1 MIDRK
6 VTIALVMLMIAASAL
21 LYTGSEEAEG
31 IPPTRAIPRTFMGFI
46 GNYTLAN
53 RGDFV
58 ANITAETV
66 DPSVQPPL
74 QIGPFFGIFNGTHPA
89 LEFQIPV
96 DITSVPAGSPWTIR
110 INDRYGWNETGDGSI
125 SVNPYQ
131 EFYWQN
137 ASAKTVYVLENGTLD
152 QPAYIPGVKGT
163 LSFTVLNGSSGEP
176 LQGVAFNFEKHRGH
190 STIISGNY
198 TDASGNATFRNMQL
212 GLDQNNRVKVTFERE
227 HFNTADL
234 TGYAFFE
241 LKEGV
246 DTHHFFTLIENPLV
260 RSAAPAEG
268 TINVRTEK
276 DIVNIFVR
284 FTELINVST
293 VKQSTVWLEDG
304 SAVKV
309 PVSYTFNN
317 DSMPS
322 TWAYLK
328 PLQDLE
334 YDSDYKLV
342 VDTGVKN
349 VLNDSSLWR
358 RYESNFR
365 TWKAPAALRGTVLVA
380 GTTDPAPDGTTIWLD
395 GLVPQALVDGNF
407 LFSPVSEGLHTLK
420 TTGPTVGGID
430 EYLYTGMETDPI
442 AVVRGDD
449 ITVPGLTVTRR
460 PIVSIIITV
469 TDKSGTPIEG
479 ASVTHVIT
487 DVESTTDSNGRAV
500 FAGIRAS
507 FTQQFWVR
515 AAYYQDSIVPLDVGD
530 SDPAQFT
537 LSLSENPLPVTIT
550 GRNGIEVEL
559 EDGSVISV
567 DSYFVLTFNDLMNP
581 DTMTS
586 ANLKLFDSTNMPLNL
601 RIVNDTNNMKRWYL
615 TPTASMLWGSDYR
628 LWISKLVA
636 NSVGDNPLWR
646 DIEIGFK
653 TLPLAPASV
662 SGRVAINDKGL
673 EGFDV
678 VFKHGSDTLGTTKSG
693 PNGAFFL
700 YIPMSQQTL
709 TGIDALVNGSEYGLL
724 EGKRTGLTLN
734 ADSSIDDLVINMVRR
749 LNWFRVT
756 YPTDEMGR
764 MVRNGNITL
773 SFDRALDHTSDGFE
787 NNFTL
792 GSLQMAITPSVDGTG
807 VIISPTQPLEYDT
820 EYALTIS
827 VFSDMEYHKELR
839 FTDGKPA
846 LIRGDT
852 VTFRTEL
859 RPLTVTLQSPSGDV
873 MNSVA
878 RDERFVIRFSVAV
891 ISDSVEEDLSM
902 VRVVDDQ
909 PVGNMAFQWRD
920 DFRALD
926 ITHENFMPE
935 TRYVLRLPS
944 GPYGQNGAK
953 LLEDFEVFFR
963 SDSWTDPLLRP
974 LPNLPNGSITASPIV
989 VSLSNPKGYPI
1000 NVWIGYRIR
1009 DTTLVPT
1016 ELANETL
1023 AALESNRQVT
1033 LDFSDVPV
1041 GVYEIRVII
1050 RDATEGS
1057 VLNDYPLYLT
1067 IEERT
1072 PGPERS
1078 WIIIGVIILLLIVII
1093 GVAAF
1098 VYLQSRKGQE
1108 DQAARE
1114 EFECPECHNTVGADD
1129 TVCPNCGAEFEE
1141 EAYKCPKC
1149 STMLEPEDSE
1159 CSECG
1164 YDFADEDKMEIDEDD
1179 YEIDE
1184 DEEEVEELIDMEE

>member
-1 MIDRK
+1 MNDRK

-31 IPPTRAIPRTFMGFI
+31 IPPTRAIPRSFTGFI

-58 ANITAETV
+58 ANITAETL
-66 DPSVQPPL
+66 DPSVQPPV
-74 QIGPFFGIFNGTHPA
+74 QIGPFNGIFNEA
-89 LEFQIPV
+89 LEFVIPV
-96 DITSVPAGSPWTIR
+96 DIQSVPAGSPWTIR
-110 INDRYGWNETGDGSI
+110 INDRYGWNETGGGSI
-125 SVNPYQ
+125 SVNPYP

-137 ASAKTVYVLENGTLD
+137 ASAKTVYVLENGSTD
-152 QPAYIPGVKGT
+152 QPAYIPGVIGT
-163 LSFTVLNGSSGEP
+163 LSFTILNGSSGEP
-176 LQGVAFNFEKHRGH
+176 LEGVAFNFDKHRGH

-212 GLDQNNRVKVTFERE
+212 GLDQNNRVKVSFIKE
-227 HFNTADL
+227 HFNTADQ

-241 LKEGV
+241 LREGF
-246 DTHHFFTLIENPLV
+246 DTHHVFTLIEKPLV
-260 RSAAPAEG
+260 RSVAPADG
-268 TINVRTEK
+268 AMDVRTEK

-284 FTELINVST
+284 FTDLINVST
-293 VKQSTVWLEDG
+293 INQNTVWLENV

-309 PVSYTFNN
+309 PVSYSFNN

-349 VLNDSSLWR
+349 VLGGSSLWR
-358 RYESNFR
+358 RYESSFR
-365 TWKAPAALRGTVLVA
+365 TWKAPGILRGTVLVA
-380 GTTDPAPDGTTIWLD
+380 GTTDTAPEGTTIWLD
-395 GLVPQALVDGNF
+395 GLVPHSLVDGNF
-407 LFSPVSEGLHTLK
+407 LFSPVSEGSHTLR

-430 EYLYTGMETDPI
+430 EYLYTGMESDPI
-442 AVVRGDD
+442 AVVRGND
-449 ITVPGLTVTRR
+449 ITVPGLTVTKR
-460 PIVSIIITV
+460 PTVSVIITV
-469 TDKSGTPIEG
+469 TDKSGTPIED

-487 DVESTTDSNGRAV
+487 DVKSMTDSNGRAD
-500 FAGIRAS
+500 FGDIRAS
-507 FTQQFWVR
+507 YTQQFWVR
-515 AAYYQDSIVPLDVGD
+515 AENYQDSIVPLDVGD

-537 LSLSENPLPVTIT
+537 VAISEIPFPVTMMA
-550 GRNGIEVEL
+550 RNGVEVPL
-559 EDGSVISV
+559 EDGAVIAV

-586 ANLKLFDSTNMPLNL
+586 ANLKLFDSTNTPLSL

-615 TPTASMLWGSDYR
+615 TPTVNMMWGSDYR

-653 TLPLAPASV
+653 THPLAPASV
-662 SGRVAINDKGL
+662 SGRVALNDKGL

-678 VFKHGSDTLGTTKSG
+678 VFKDGSVTLGTTKSG

-709 TGIDALVNGSEYGLL
+709 TGVDALVNGSEYGLL

-734 ADSSIDDLVINMVRR
+734 ADSSLDDLVINMVRR
-749 LNWFRVT
+749 PNWFRVT
-756 YPTDEMGR
+756 YPTDDMGR
-764 MVRNGNITL
+764 MIRTRNITL

-792 GSLQMAITPSVDGTG
+792 GSVQMTITPSVDGTG
-807 VIISPTQPLEYDT
+807 VIISPAQPLEYDT
-820 EYALTIS
+820 EYALIIS

-839 FTDGKPA
+839 FSDGKTA

-873 MNSVA
+873 LNAVA
-878 RDERFVIRFSVAV
+878 KDERFVVRFSVAV
-891 ISDSVEEDLSM
+891 ISDSIEEEISM
-902 VRVVDDQ
+902 VRFVDDQ
-909 PVGNMAFQWRD
+909 SVGNIAFQWRD

-953 LLEDFEVFFR
+953 LLEDFEVLFR
-963 SDSWTDPLLRP
+963 SDSWTDPSLRP
-974 LPNLPNGSITASPIV
+974 LPNLPNGSMPASPIV

-1000 NVWIGYRIR
+1000 NVWIGYRIK
-1009 DTTLVPT
+1009 DTTLALT
-1016 ELANETL
+1016 ELVNETL
-1023 AALESNRQVT
+1023 AALESNRQIT

-1041 GVYEIRVII
+1041 GVYEIRVIVS
-1050 RDATEGS
+1050 DATEGS
-1057 VLNDYPLYLT
+1057 VLNEYPLYLT
-1067 IEERT
+1067 IEKRDST
-1072 PGPERS
+1072 KERS
-1078 WIIIGVIILLLIVII
+1078 WIIIAVIILLLIVII
-1093 GVAAF
+1093 GIAAF
-1098 VYLQSRKGQE
+1098 IYLQSRKGQE
-1108 DQAARE
+1108 EQAARE

-1149 STMLEPEDSE
+1149 SNMLDPEDDE

-1164 YDFADEDKMEIDEDD
+1164 YDFADEDKMVIEE
-1179 YEIDE
+1179 DE
-1184 DEEEVEELIDMEE
+1184 DEEEDVEELIDMEE